1 MDQADI
7 KTVQESFASLVPIA
21 DEVGPLF
28 YAELFAAHP
37 ELRPMFAADIAPQA
51 KKLVQMLAVVVNS
64 LHRLDS
70 ILPAVQDLAR
80 RHRDYGV
87 VDAHYAM
94 VGSAL
99 LATLERGLGE
109 AFTDEVRR
117 AWTSAYT
124 ALSRV
129 MIAAAKPALAA

>member
-124 ALSRV
+124 ALSGV